1 MSLMSGLR
9 KVFHKKRPFEPID
22 RYRLTSEEK
31 EKVIAFFSVIGTVL
45 SIILITLIVQ

>member
-22 RYRLTSEEK
+22 RYRLTSEER
-31 EKVIAFFSVIGTVL
+31 EKVIAFFSVIGAVFTITV
-45 SIILITLIVQ
+45 IILIVQ